1 MEALLVKIIGNIT
14 SYLLLYT
21 FLVIF
26 FICFLF
32 VCLFLCCF
40 FCKHMTLKFKSQKAK
55 HHCKAS
61 FLKNIYICILCDSF
75 MNIY

>member
-1 MEALLVKIIGNIT
+1 MEALLVKIIGNII
-14 SYLLLYT
+14 SCLLLYT

-26 FICFLF
+26 FICFFICLF
-32 VCLFLCCF
+32 VFVLFFLQA
-40 FCKHMTLKFKSQKAK
+40 HVKFKRQKAK